1 MQFIHGRLES
11 HREPFPGS
19 ENPRGDPNVPSSR
32 VFKEKCGAPSI
43 ENVATDGAQ
52 LVFESHGL
60 ADAREFSVRLEAV
73 KEFSEIPVCQ

>member
-1 MQFIHGRLES
+1 M
-11 HREPFPGS
+11 
-19 ENPRGDPNVPSSR
+19 
-32 VFKEKCGAPSI
+32 FKEKCGAPSI
-43 ENVATDGAQ
+43 ENLATDGAQ